1 MSARNAVPGSRREA
15 PPLPEPG
22 SHVAWRD
29 VTLFVVF
36 AYGIAWAIWAPLA
49 PKIVDAM
56 KAGHAPTE
64 FRASG
69 GVVIGMYAPALAAL
83 IMRLFVS
90 REGLRHSLGPRP
102 RVWHCVAAVL
112 LPMIFIFAVVGVV
125 VASREADVFT
135 PGKSLGVLLPVLLLI
150 GVPVGAVLAFGEEFG
165 WRGYLLRK
173 LLPLGE
179 FKAAVVVG
187 LIWGMWHLPIL
198 VVGLNYP
205 GENLATLVVVF
216 LLATVLLSMLHTRFY
231 VVSGGSVIVTA
242 ILHGSLNTFSDRLTD
257 SKHLAGNPLVVGG
270 GGVIAIAIAV
280 VASVVTAGWLRRR
293 LVQTEKLRTA
303 LTEGTH
309 R

>member
-1 MSARNAVPGSRREA
+1 MSAKGAVQGLRREA
-15 PPLPEPG
+15 LPLPERG
-22 SHVAWRD
+22 SHVAWRN
-29 VTLFVVF
+29 VILFVVF

-49 PKIVDAM
+49 PKIVDAL

-102 RVWHCVAAVL
+102 RVWHCLAAVL
-112 LPMIFIFAVVGVV
+112 LPMAFIFAVVGVV

-135 PGKSLGVLLPVLLLI
+135 PGKSLGVLLPVLLVV

-165 WRGYLLRK
+165 WRGYLLRN

-179 FKAAVVVG
+179 FRAALVVG

-205 GENLATLVVVF
+205 GENLAMLVIVF

-231 VVSGGSVIVTA
+231 IVSGGSVIVTA

-270 GGVIAIAIAV
+270 GGAIAIAIAI
-280 VASVVTAGWLRRR
+280 VASLVTAWWLHRR
-293 LVQTEKLRTA
+293 LLQTEAATRS
-303 LTEGTH
+303 H
-309 R
+309 RR